1 VCPVCAFRALLEDDQ
16 DTAELTVDLGSAD
29 SSAASTELRFEHY
42 QILNR
47 PDGAPFELG
56 RGGMGVTYKAIDIN
70 LRSVVALKV
79 ISPRFIAD
87 DVVRRRFVREARAAA
102 SIRHP
107 NVASVFHL
115 GRRGDSY
122 FYAMEFVQGEPL
134 DRALTRVGPFHPPL
148 ALHVLT
154 QVAAGLEAIAK
165 LNLVH
170 RDIKPGNIMV
180 SWEDDKITGVKIIDL
195 GLAKGPPLEENG
207 TSLIS
212 VQGIF
217 LGTPAYVSP
226 EQFAGLGADIRSDLY
241 SLGITLWQMLSG
253 KLPFRGSLSE
263 LNYQHRHTP
272 LPQEELPQV
281 PQPVTALLDAL
292 LKKDPGQR
300 FQSPT
305 ELLQAIPKVADAL
318 ESRRR
323 VTAEQLRSGAAAVV
337 LKKSAPRRPVLPALD
352 GGRRRA
358 WGRSLALPL
367 ILAGLFL
374 TWFFWSGEAGF
385 LFNRQPAGIAEHQK
399 SIAVLPFENLSANQD
414 DAYFA
419 DGVHDE
425 ILNSLAKIAQ
435 LKVIS
440 RTSVMQYRGNS
451 QHDLRQIANALSV
464 SNVLEGTVRR
474 AGNRIRVST
483 ELVDA
488 NTDNTI
494 WADSYERELTDVFAI
509 QSEIAQMVASKL
521 STRLSPSE
529 RKDIASAPTSDAEA
543 YDLYLRAKELLA
555 NAELFSI
562 GDERENLL
570 NAVAFLEEATRKDPR
585 FVLAY
590 CLAARA
596 HDDLYLSFDRSS
608 ERRALGDAA
617 IEAATRLQPNLPDVH
632 LAAARHLYHCY
643 RDYEKA
649 RLQLAMTERALPN
662 SSDALTL
669 AAMIDRR
676 QGRWDESTKGLERAV
691 SLDPRNLEIITRLFE
706 NDLCLRRFR
715 EAEDTSDRLVKL
727 GTDKPGLSLK
737 RAACRFAEHADVAGY
752 RTALEALPSTA
763 KLDMGNTTDRIYF
776 AALDHDWATAR
787 ETLNDT
793 QHQQLLFFFGI
804 EVPRECVEI
813 WLAMAQGEHPKLE
826 GRFELAVAEL
836 KQRFDADPSDAKLAS
851 ALGIIDA
858 ALGRKEEAIQEAKR
872 ALELEPVTKDAME
885 GPAHLYSLAVVYA
898 QTGEP
903 DLAFQQLAI
912 LAKTPSVW
920 TNYGYFKCECGFDPL
935 RHDPRFAQ
943 LLVEL
948 APRD

>member
-1 VCPVCAFRALLEDDQ
+1 VCPVCAFRALIEDNQ
-16 DTAELTVDLGSAD
+16 DTAELPVEFAPVDPPV
-29 SSAASTELRFEHY
+29 SSTRLRFEHY
-42 QILNR
+42 QVLTHD
-47 PDGAPFELG
+47 DGTPFELG

-79 ISPRFIAD
+79 INPRLIAD
-87 DVVRRRFVREARAAA
+87 ELVRRRFIREARAAA

-115 GRRGDSY
+115 GRSGDSY
-122 FYAMEFVQGEPL
+122 FYAMEFVEGEPL
-134 DRALTRVGPFHPPL
+134 DQALARVSRFEPPV
-148 ALHVLT
+148 ALRVLT
-154 QVAAGLEAIAK
+154 MVAAGLDAIAK
-165 LNLVH
+165 QNLVH
-170 RDIKPGNIMV
+170 RDIKPGNIMI
-180 SWEDDKITGVKIIDL
+180 SWEEDKITNAKIIDL
-195 GLAKGPPLEENG
+195 GLAKGPPLEEDPA
-207 TSLIS
+207 SSIS

-217 LGTPAYVSP
+217 MGTPAYTSP

-253 KLPFRGSLSE
+253 KLPFQGSLSE
-263 LNYQHRHTP
+263 LNYRRQQTP
-272 LPQEELPQV
+272 LPLEELAQI
-281 PQPVTALLDAL
+281 PQPVTALVDTL
-292 LKKDPGQR
+292 LQNDPDER
-300 FQSPT
+300 FQTPG
-305 ELLQAIPKVADAL
+305 ELLQAIPKVTAAL

-323 VTAEQLRSGAAAVV
+323 VTVDQLRSGAAAIV
-337 LKKSAPRRPVLPALD
+337 LRRQAPRQRILPALT
-352 GGRRRA
+352 GGKRPA
-358 WGRSLALPL
+358 LGWLLALTL
-367 ILAGLFL
+367 IVAGLL
-374 TWFFWSGEAGF
+374 TWFFLSGDTGF
-385 LFNRQPAGIAEHQK
+385 LFNRRAAETPVTQK
-399 SIAVLPFENLSANQD
+399 SVAVLPFENLSANPE

-451 QHDLRQIANALSV
+451 RRDLRQIANALGV
-464 SNVLEGTVRR
+464 ANVLEGTVRR
-474 AGNRIRVST
+474 AGNRVRVST

-488 NTDNTI
+488 HTDNTI

-509 QSEIAQMVASKL
+509 QSDIAQTVASKL
-521 STRLSPSE
+521 SARLSPSE
-529 RKDIASAPTSDAEA
+529 RKDITAAPTSDAEA
-543 YDLYLRAKELLA
+543 YDLYLWAKGLVA

-570 NAVAFLEEATRKDPR
+570 NAVTFLQEAARKDPR

-596 HDDLYLSFDRSS
+596 HDDLYLSFDRTAN
-608 ERRALGDAA
+608 RRALGDAA
-617 IEAATRLQPNLPDVH
+617 IDAATRLQPDLPDVH
-632 LAAARHLYHCY
+632 LATARHLYNGY

-649 RLQLAMTERALPN
+649 RVQIGLVERALPN
-662 SSDALTL
+662 SSDALML

-676 QGRWDESTKGLERAV
+676 QGQWAESTKRLEKALT
-691 SLDPRNLEIITRLFE
+691 LDPRNLEIITRLFE

-715 EAEDTSDRLVKL
+715 EAEEASRRLVEL

-737 RAACRFAEHADVAGY
+737 RALCRFAEHADVTNY
-752 RTALEALPSTA
+752 RAALEALPSAA

-776 AALDHDWATAR
+776 AALDHDWETAKK
-787 ETLNDT
+787 TLNDS
-793 QHQQLLFFFGI
+793 QHQSLLFFFGTA
-804 EVPRECVEI
+804 VPRECVEI

-826 GRFELAVAEL
+826 GRFAVAVAEL
-836 KQRFDADPSDAKLAS
+836 KQKLDADPTDAKLAS

-858 ALGRKEEAIQEAKR
+858 ALGRKDEAIQEAKR

-885 GPAHLYSLAVVYA
+885 GPTHLYSLAVVYA

-912 LAKTPSVW
+912 LAKTPSFW

-935 RHDPRFAQ
+935 RKDPRFDQ
-943 LLVEL
+943 LLVQL